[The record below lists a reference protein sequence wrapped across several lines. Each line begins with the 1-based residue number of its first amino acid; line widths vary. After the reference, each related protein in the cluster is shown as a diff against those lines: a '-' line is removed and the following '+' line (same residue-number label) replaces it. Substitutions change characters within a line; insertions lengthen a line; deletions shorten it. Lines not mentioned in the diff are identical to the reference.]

1 MSMTA
6 QPYRLTEGQGGEPGG
21 DIVISLRQ
29 MNAGYGDTVVLE
41 NINLNIHRGEIL
53 ALIGQSGCGKSTL
66 LRCIAGLL
74 EPMAGEVEVLG
85 HRLPIRDE
93 SERRALL
100 ARMGMVFQQNALL
113 GSMTVEQNVA
123 LPALEHTAL
132 GPVVCRQLALGKL
145 AQVGLD
151 GWGDNLPA
159 ELSGG
164 MQKRAALARAMALE
178 PEVLLCD
185 EPIAGLD
192 PVVASGIDRL
202 ITSLARRSGATVVM
216 VTHELASIQTVV
228 SRAVL
233 VVDGG
238 IHAVGHPAE
247 LALSTDE
254 KVKAFFHRIPPDEAA
269 AGASVM
275 EKLEES

>member
-1 MSMTA
+1 V
-6 QPYRLTEGQGGEPGG
+6 
-21 DIVISLRQ
+21 VIRISG
-29 MNAGYGDTVVLE
+29 MNAGYEEKVVLSGIDLE
-41 NINLNIHRGEIL
+41 VRRGEVL

-74 EPMAGEVEVLG
+74 EPLDGDVAVLG
-85 HRLPIRDE
+85 HRLPVRDE
-93 SERRALL
+93 SERRKLL

-113 GSMTVEQNVA
+113 GSMTVADNVA
-123 LPALEHTAL
+123 LPVLEHTSL
-132 GPVVCRQLALGKL
+132 GHEISRQLALGKL

-151 GWGDNLPA
+151 GWGDKLPA
-159 ELSGG
+159 QLSGG
-164 MQKRAALARAMALE
+164 MQKRAALARAIALE
-178 PEVLLCD
+178 PELLLCD

-202 ITSLARRSGATVVM
+202 ITSLARRLGMTVVM
-216 VTHELASIQTVV
+216 VTHELASIQTIV

-233 VVDGG
+233 VVDGR

-247 LALSTDE
+247 LARSADP
-254 KVKAFFHRIPPDEAA
+254 KVHAFFHRVPPDEAA
-269 AGASVM
+269 AGSSVM

>member
-1 MSMTA
+1 MDGMQ
-6 QPYRLTEGQGGEPGG
+6 QPYRFTPGQTVPSG
-21 DIVISLRQ
+21 DVVVRISN
-29 MNAGYGDTVVLE
+29 MDAGYDDKVVLG
-41 NINLNIHRGEIL
+41 NINLEIHRGEIL

-74 EPMAGEVEVLG
+74 EPMSGDVDVLG
-85 HRLPIRDE
+85 SRLPIRDE
-93 SERRALL
+93 SERRRLL

-113 GSMTVEQNVA
+113 GSMTVAENVA
-123 LPALEHTAL
+123 LPVLEHTSL
-132 GPVVCRQLALGKL
+132 GREICRQLALGKL

-159 ELSGG
+159 QLSGG
-164 MQKRAALARAMALE
+164 MQKRAALARAIALE
-178 PEVLLCD
+178 PELLLCD

-202 ITSLARRSGATVVM
+202 ITSLAHRLGMTVVM
-216 VTHELASIQTVV
+216 VTHELASIQTIV

-247 LALSTDE
+247 LVQSADA
-254 KVKAFFHRIPPDEAA
+254 KVRAFFHRIPDEDA
-269 AGASVM
+269 AGSSVL
-275 EKLEES
+275 ESLEES